1 MKRELDGEN
10 IICISSVDWDPIWTR
25 KQQVMSRLPGGNKI
39 LYIEPPVTLLSAFKD
54 RSLWFKWWQWLKGPR
69 KKTENIYLYS
79 PPVVLPFGNVYRWV
93 NRLNQR
99 WLLLF
104 VKKIARRLGMNNPIV
119 WTYLP
124 NSQVLAEGLGPKLLI
139 YDCVDEHS
147 EYTGLINKAAMLDME
162 RSLLA
167 GCDLVFV
174 TAPGLYDSKKEL
186 TSNIYLLPNAADVEH
201 FARAAL
207 PETAVPE
214 EIRRLPRPV
223 LGFVGVIHDW
233 IDQDLIA
240 YIAERRPDW
249 TVAMI
254 GPVGAGINVDR
265 LKALPNVH
273 FFGRKTKEEMPGYL
287 KGFDVCL
294 NSFRKN
300 ELTERVSPLKF
311 YEYLASGRPVVSVE
325 MPGVMEFAGLIELAG
340 DYEGFYQGVERAL
353 AGETPGKQQLRLE
366 AAARNSWASRVD
378 YMTDKIM
385 QTMEQ
390 RRSLGGS
397 NN

>member
-1 MKRELDGEN
+1 MVRKLAGEN

-25 KQQVMSRLPGGNKI
+25 KQQVMFRLPSTNKI
-39 LYIEPPVTLLSAFKD
+39 LYVEPPITLLSALKD
-54 RSLWFKWWQWLKGPR
+54 RSLRFKWLEWLKGSR

-104 VKKIARRLGMNNPIV
+104 VKKIARRLGMNNPTV

-124 NSQVLAEGLGPKLLI
+124 NSLPLAEGLNPRMLI

-147 EYTGLINKAAMLDME
+147 EYTGLINKDTMLEME
-162 RSLLA
+162 RGLLES
-167 GCDLVFV
+167 CDLVFV
-174 TAPGLYDSKKEL
+174 TAPGLYESKKAHAR
-186 TSNIYLLPNAADVEH
+186 NIHLLPNAADVEH

-207 PETAVPE
+207 PETPVPD
-214 EIRRLPRPV
+214 EIRNLPRPV

-240 YIAERRPDW
+240 YLAQKRPEW
-249 TVAMI
+249 SVAMI
-254 GPVGAGINVDR
+254 GPVGAGISVDR
-265 LKALPNVH
+265 LKVLSNVH
-273 FFGRKTKEEMPGYL
+273 FFGRKTKEELPGYI

-294 NSFRKN
+294 NPFRKN

-311 YEYLASGRPVVSVE
+311 YEYLASGKPVVSVE
-325 MPGVMEFAGLIELAG
+325 MPGVMEFSDVIEIAS
-340 DYEGFYQGVERAL
+340 DYDGFYHGVERAI
-353 AGETPGKQQLRLE
+353 AGENEERKKLRLR
-366 AAARNSWASRVD
+366 AAARNSWESRVEF
-378 YMTDKIM
+378 MMNKILEV
-385 QTMEQ
+385 MEQ
-390 RRSLGGS
+390 KS
-397 NN
+397 